1 MAITKGFIKDWKGQR
16 ILPITRAELV
26 LDQNGNPAFTSALFE
41 AGRVNA
47 DGSVNQYG
55 LISAAERALIT
66 GASTG
71 QGISDIYT
79 KLGQINSGLYF
90 NNTALKFY
98 DADGKATPIKVNSIG
113 DGALAITL
121 SGNEVNLGLTDLKV
135 ASTITGQILKNI
147 TVDNFGRVTA
157 VSGGALLDSE
167 IPDALTG
174 KKLVNGVLDGCTVT
188 TVGESTDSIPN
199 KAYVDQKFATVT
211 GIATGALKFG
221 GPLNDATTANN
232 ALTNKDSWNNYY
244 KVTTQFNV
252 AASDVYEYS
261 GSDDTVPVKV
271 GDTLIIYSALSTATR
286 AQFVHIPSG
295 DDITSITVKGDDNTD
310 NAVDDR
316 INKVRFRF
324 SHPFNVTSELSGN
337 GAYIQLHSADAT
349 HDGYLSKEDWAKFN
363 SYASTEA
370 TTYEGVFKQITDGI
384 YKIGTLSIGG
394 VAQDILGKI
403 NISSLTLVDGPTN
416 EYNPVLRFS
425 ETGASDV
432 DINFNGIDGIV
443 IRKNGNAIEFK
454 ALNEVSTDSTKYLEI
469 ESGYKFKVKKGS
481 VVDNEVVDGLT
492 DYREFAEFRSNIL
505 LTRVQFEEI
514 ENSLKDSSG
523 SYYYGSQDLVAAIS
537 LTI

>member
-167 IPDALTG
+167 IPDTLTG
-174 KKLVNGVLDGCTVT
+174 KKLVNEFLM
-188 TVGESTDSIPN
+188 
-199 KAYVDQKFATVT
+199 
-211 GIATGALKFG
+211 
-221 GPLNDATTANN
+221 
-232 ALTNKDSWNNYY
+232 
-244 KVTTQFNV
+244 
-252 AASDVYEYS
+252 DV
-261 GSDDTVPVKV
+261 
-271 GDTLIIYSALSTATR
+271 
-286 AQFVHIPSG
+286 Q
-295 DDITSITVKGDDNTD
+295 
-310 NAVDDR
+310 
-316 INKVRFRF
+316 
-324 SHPFNVTSELSGN
+324 
-337 GAYIQLHSADAT
+337 
-349 HDGYLSKEDWAKFN
+349 
-363 SYASTEA
+363 
-370 TTYEGVFKQITDGI
+370 
-384 YKIGTLSIGG
+384 
-394 VAQDILGKI
+394 
-403 NISSLTLVDGPTN
+403 
-416 EYNPVLRFS
+416 
-425 ETGASDV
+425 
-432 DINFNGIDGIV
+432 
-443 IRKNGNAIEFK
+443 
-454 ALNEVSTDSTKYLEI
+454 
-469 ESGYKFKVKKGS
+469 
-481 VVDNEVVDGLT
+481 
-492 DYREFAEFRSNIL
+492 
-505 LTRVQFEEI
+505 
-514 ENSLKDSSG
+514 
-523 SYYYGSQDLVAAIS
+523 
-537 LTI
+537 